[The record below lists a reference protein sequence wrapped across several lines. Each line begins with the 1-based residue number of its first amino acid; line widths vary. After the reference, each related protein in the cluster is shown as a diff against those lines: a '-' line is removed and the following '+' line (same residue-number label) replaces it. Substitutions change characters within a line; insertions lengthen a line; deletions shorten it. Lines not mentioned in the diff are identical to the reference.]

1 MIQDID
7 SVGEHRYAVAS
18 SNIGN
23 LQKEV
28 KL

>member
-7 SVGEHRYAVAS
+7 SVGEHRYAVAM

-23 LQKEV
+23 LWKEV